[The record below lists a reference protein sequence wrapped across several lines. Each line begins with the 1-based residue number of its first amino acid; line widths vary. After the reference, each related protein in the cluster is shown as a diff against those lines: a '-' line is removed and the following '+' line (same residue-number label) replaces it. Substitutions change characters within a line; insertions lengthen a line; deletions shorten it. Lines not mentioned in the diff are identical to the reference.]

1 MNTYKYQMPALINS
15 MEIISV
21 KGIYNEE
28 VYAIEKFFR
37 SKWQSVLTGI
47 MPGFITNVRVY
58 HNGEAVAETIDTVKM
73 FGRLRWEVYDLSSG
87 ANFILQDKSMVK
99 THPRAI
105 FYMDDTE
112 YNIESDFGDKETRVY
127 LEDELVIKIS
137 YNRSLPPR
145 EMTIE
150 FLRPGLNEAVFIC
163 LLHTYDIGF

>member
-1 MNTYKYQMPALINS
+1 MNTYKYQMPALTNS
-15 MEIISV
+15 MEAISV

-28 VYAIEKFFR
+28 VYTIERFFQ

-47 MPGFITNVRVY
+47 MPGFVTNVRVY
-58 HNGEAVAETIDTVKM
+58 RNGEAVAETIDAVKM
-73 FGRLRWEVYDLSSG
+73 FGRPRWEVNNLISD

-127 LEDELVIKIS
+127 LEDELVLTMS
-137 YNRSLPPR
+137 YNKSLPPR
-145 EMTIE
+145 EMTLE
-150 FLRPGLNEAVFIC
+150 FLRPDLNEAVFIC